1 MAFNRALDKELFS
14 AEIGDNG
21 LKVGIFSYN
30 GGDKKFQIGPRTYT
44 KKDGTTGF
52 NKVGRMSMNEV
63 VDLAVVL
70 GSPDFT
76 KVMGGE

>member
-30 GGDKKFQIGPRTYT
+30 GGDKKFQIGPPYLHQERRYHW
-44 KKDGTTGF
+44 
-52 NKVGRMSMNEV
+52 V
-63 VDLAVVL
+63 
-70 GSPDFT
+70 
-76 KVMGGE
+76 